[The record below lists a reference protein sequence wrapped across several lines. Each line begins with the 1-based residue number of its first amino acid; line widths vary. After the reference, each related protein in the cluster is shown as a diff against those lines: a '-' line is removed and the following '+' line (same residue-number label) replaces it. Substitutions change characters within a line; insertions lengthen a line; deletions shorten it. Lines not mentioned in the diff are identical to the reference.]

1 MTGQNCENAD
11 TERAIA
17 ACVHIFYAKVW
28 QDPDLGPIF
37 NAHVHDWDVHMHT
50 ISNFWSKV
58 LLKTQRYSGSPY
70 VAHVNLPIQ
79 PQHIARWLELFTEA
93 VHETLPGSGG
103 EIILAKARM
112 MGESFVMGLF
122 PFTDK
127 DGNPSRHPA

>member
-1 MTGQNCENAD
+1 MTNQKPKTAE

-17 ACVHIFYAKVW
+17 ACTHAFYAKAR

-37 NAHVHDWDVHMHT
+37 NAQVHDWDVHMHT
-50 ISNFWSKV
+50 IANFWSKI

-70 VAHVNLPIQ
+70 VAHVNLSIQ
-79 PQHIARWLELFTEA
+79 PQHIVRWLELFTET
-93 VHETLPGSGG
+93 VHETLPGPDG

-112 MGESFVMGLF
+112 MGESFMMGLF

-127 DGNPSRHPA
+127 DGKPSRHPA